1 MHLAGIESS
10 SQAAQ
15 ERVETD
21 LAVKAHEAGTTPANT
36 IASSNRCRAPSP
48 GGRRCRCQYFTK
60 HQALSS
66 PTPVGHHLPMEP
78 PARRYLCAC
87 CRNPVLVCSRCD
99 RGNRY
104 CKECAPKQR
113 RNCVRAAGQ
122 RYQAS
127 RRGRHAHA
135 QRQRHWRAKRAKV
148 THQGSP
154 SHDLP
159 ALLPPEATAI
169 EVETPQPPWQC
180 HFCGC
185 DCVEF
190 VRIDFLRRRIRR
202 LARLTHQKEPH
213 HARDP

>member
-1 MHLAGIESS
+1 
-10 SQAAQ
+10 
-15 ERVETD
+15 
-21 LAVKAHEAGTTPANT
+21 
-36 IASSNRCRAPSP
+36 
-48 GGRRCRCQYFTK
+48 
-60 HQALSS
+60 
-66 PTPVGHHLPMEP
+66 MEP

-104 CKECAPKQR
+104 CKDCAPKQR
-113 RNCVRAAGQ
+113 TCGVRAAGK

-135 QRQRHWRAKRAKV
+135 QRQRRWRAKHAKV

-154 SHDLP
+154 PPDLP
-159 ALLPPEATAI
+159 ALLAPDAVSIKVDAL
-169 EVETPQPPWQC
+169 QQPWQC
-180 HFCGC
+180 HFCSC
-185 DCVEF
+185 SCAEL
-190 VRIDFLRRRIRR
+190 VRIDFLRCRIRR